1 MGAAARRPLVVGA
14 VVGVLAVAGALL
26 ALRLEPTTG
35 TDTLVGKGTASW
47 QATERLH
54 EDFGEEAVYVLV
66 REEVPRLVL
75 TSDLGRIVGLEGCLS
90 GNAPKGARIPGGRD
104 GPCGRLAATRPAR
117 VVFGPGTFINEAATQ
132 ISERFAAT
140 VRARA
145 TQAERAERAAR
156 TLARRQGKSEAEAR
170 ALGRKAQDLVYA
182 QFVGETY
189 RLAVRYGL
197 TSAPDITDPSFVQR
211 IVFADTG
218 PRTPAGTPKERFA
231 YLFPNRTSAL
241 IQVRLRPDL
250 GEQERRDA
258 IGLIRDAV
266 RMPQWRLTNGNGRYV
281 VTGAPVVTDDLADT
295 VGDSIL
301 RLLVAALVVMA
312 ITLALV
318 FRARLRLLPLVVA
331 LAAAALTFG
340 ALSAAGAS
348 LTLATIGVLPVLI
361 GLAVDYA
368 IQLQSRILE
377 ERGDIERVARLG
389 APA

>member
-35 TDTLVGKGTASW
+35 TDTLVGRGTASW

-132 ISERFAAT
+132 ITGRFAAT

-156 TLARRQGKSEAEAR
+156 TLARKQGKPEAEAR
-170 ALGRKAQDLVYA
+170 ALGRKAKDLVYA

-211 IVFADTG
+211 IVFAETG
-218 PRTPAGTPKERFA
+218 EPGTPKERFA

-266 RMPQWRLTNGNGRYV
+266 RMPQWRLTNGKGRYV